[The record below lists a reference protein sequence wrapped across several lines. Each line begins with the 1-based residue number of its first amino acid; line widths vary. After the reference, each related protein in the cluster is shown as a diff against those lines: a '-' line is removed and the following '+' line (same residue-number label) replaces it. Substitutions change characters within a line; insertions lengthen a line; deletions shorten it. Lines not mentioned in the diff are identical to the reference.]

1 MNEADYDTVRIFF
14 ADDTS
19 TLIHVPEDD
28 DIQDAIVILCDNE
41 RWSLEDVTGWK
52 IEA

>member
-1 MNEADYDTVRIFF
+1 MFF

-19 TLIHVPEDD
+19 TIINVLEDD

-41 RWSLEDVTGWK
+41 GWSLEDMTGWK
-52 IEA
+52 IES